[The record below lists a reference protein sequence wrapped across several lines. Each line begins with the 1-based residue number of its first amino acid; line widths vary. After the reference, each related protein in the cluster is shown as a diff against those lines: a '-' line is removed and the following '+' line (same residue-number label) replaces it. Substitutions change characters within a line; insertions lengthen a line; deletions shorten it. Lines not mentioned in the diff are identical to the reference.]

1 MKRKLVKTAGIV
13 LIAGSMGV
21 AHAGWEDL
29 LNSAVKTVTENKSTT
44 QAASNLLGESDV
56 VAGLKEALANG
67 VETAVKTL
75 GKQGGFMGNSLV
87 QIPLPSSLQLVE
99 KTARSLGQGHYAD
112 NFIGTMNHAAE
123 EAVPEAAEL
132 LGEAIRV
139 MSVEDA
145 TKILN
150 GPDDAATQYFRRVS
164 GEQLAQRF
172 KPIVE
177 KATNEAGVTAAY
189 KGLTANA
196 GSMLGGFLNQDSLD
210 VDTYVTDQAL
220 DGLFKYIAIEEKRI
234 RENPLARSTDL
245 LKKVFA
251 N

>member
-1 MKRKLVKTAGIV
+1 MKIKRVKTLSVILLV
-13 LIAGSMGV
+13 GSMSV
-21 AHAGWEDL
+21 AHAGWQDI

-44 QAASNLLGESDV
+44 EAASSLLGESEV

-67 VETAVKTL
+67 VETAVNTL
-75 GKQGGFMGNSLV
+75 GKTDGFMGNSLV
-87 QIPLPSSLQLVE
+87 QIPLPDSLKLVE
-99 KTARSLGQGHYAD
+99 KTARTLGQGQYAD
-112 NFIGTMNHAAE
+112 DFIGTMNQAAE
-123 EAVPEAAEL
+123 QAVPEAAEL
-132 LGEAIRV
+132 LGEAIRT

-150 GPDDAATQYFRRVS
+150 GPDDAATQYFRKVS
-164 GEQLAQRF
+164 GEQLSQRF

-177 KATNEAGVTAAY
+177 KATNQAGVTSAY

-196 GSMLGGFLNQDSLD
+196 GSLLGGFVSQESLD
-210 VDTYVTDQAL
+210 VDKYVTDKAL
-220 DGLFKYIAIEEKRI
+220 DGLFKYIAIEEKQI

>member
-1 MKRKLVKTAGIV
+1 MHIKRAKTVSVILLV
-13 LIAGSMGV
+13 GSMGV
-21 AHAGWEDL
+21 AHAGWQDM
-29 LNSAVKTVTENKSTT
+29 LNSAVKTITENESTT
-44 QAASNLLGESDV
+44 EVASSLLGDSEV

-75 GKQGGFMGNSLV
+75 GKKDGFMGNSLV
-87 QIPLPSSLQLVE
+87 QIPLPDSLKLVE
-99 KTARSLGQGHYAD
+99 KTARTLGQGQYAD
-112 NFIGTMNHAAE
+112 DFIGTMNQAAE

-132 LGEAIRV
+132 LGEAIRT

-150 GPDDAATQYFRRVS
+150 GPDDAATQYFRKVS
-164 GEQLAQRF
+164 GEQLSQRF

-177 KATNEAGVTAAY
+177 KATNEAGVTSAY

-196 GSMLGGFLNQDSLD
+196 GSLLGGFVSQESLD
-210 VDTYVTDQAL
+210 VDKYVTDKAL
-220 DGLFKYIAIEEKRI
+220 DGLFKYIAIEEKQI